1 MKKVLTLI
9 AGLLM
14 LSASAETLS
23 LYDGSN
29 WNAVAP
35 FNGMY
40 FDIVGNKTQV
50 LYPAADLTPMVGQQI
65 TGITF
70 YTDVEGCSINGGLL
84 NISLGETDAT
94 VLNGYITEGMTQVG
108 TLTFTSFDGAGE
120 INITFD
126 NPYTYQGGNLVF
138 ENVVVE
144 TTGFDYIYCLGMNTN
159 YDNCYVT
166 TSYAGARQFLPKTT
180 FTYGGETP
188 QPQGIRGD
196 VDGDELVT
204 VSDATALIDILL
216 SGGTAPATADAN
228 LDEAIGIADV
238 TAIIDFLLSGTWSE

>member
-23 LYDGSN
+23 LYDGGN

-40 FDIVGNKTQV
+40 FDVAGNKTQV
-50 LYPAADLTPMVGQQI
+50 LYPAADLAAMVGQEI
-65 TGITF
+65 TAMTF

-84 NISLGETDAT
+84 NISLGETDAA
-94 VLNGYITEGMTQVG
+94 VLSGYITEGMTQVG
-108 TLTFTSFDGAGE
+108 TLTFTSFEGAGE

-144 TTGFDYIYCLGMNTN
+144 TTGFDYIYCVGMNTN

-166 TSYAGARQFLPKTT
+166 TSYAGTRQFLPKTT
-180 FTYGGETP
+180 FTYGGDTP
-188 QPQGIRGD
+188 QPQVIRGD
-196 VDGDELVT
+196 VDGNEEVT
-204 VSDATALIDILL
+204 IADVTALIDILL
-216 SGGTAPATADAN
+216 SGSEAPAAADCS
-228 LDEAIGIADV
+228 LDGEVSIADV
-238 TAIIDFLLSGTWSE
+238 TVLIDFLLGGQWPE